1 MQIFLLEKKI
11 SLPLAL
17 ARGVILHTE
26 LITKNKHKRLAAM
39 YLRLQSMCSEQ
50 DYKIKTKHTN
60 SLTLSHIFAS
70 MSIFNNSKVI
80 TRDTITFPFHSIRL

>member
-1 MQIFLLEKKI
+1 MQIFVLEKKI

-26 LITKNKHKRLAAM
+26 LITKNKHKRLAE